1 MGVGEALGR
10 GGLIA
15 ENASRRWFLMGGP
28 IGRRPSKPAARM
40 SDGEMAER
48 TIASVLKTVVPA
60 RVPGVR
66 IPLSP
71 QIWERMCHVR
81 TQTSARDCK
90 WCYFG
95 STVAGMPVKKLSVAL
110 DDSVADRASK
120 AAEQRGLSL
129 SAWLNAAAERA
140 LTVEAG
146 LAAVAEW
153 EAEHGALSFEEL
165 TWADSVLD
173 QSTAR

>member
-1 MGVGEALGR
+1 
-10 GGLIA
+10 
-15 ENASRRWFLMGGP
+15 
-28 IGRRPSKPAARM
+28 
-40 SDGEMAER
+40 
-48 TIASVLKTVVPA
+48 
-60 RVPGVR
+60 
-66 IPLSP
+66 
-71 QIWERMCHVR
+71 
-81 TQTSARDCK
+81 
-90 WCYFG
+90 
-95 STVAGMPVKKLSVAL
+95 MPVKKLSVAL